1 MRIRCKWHILTN
13 MSTVSNK
20 RLCPVQNQYQFLIA
34 LMSQQSIYK
43 TTINISKTTTTAMAT
58 QVSLVS
64 WKKFDDN
71 TIDTRMQIKEKY
83 PTPRV
88 NKRAKN
94 RRSSIGKLFNV
105 MKHAAVRLQNK
116 MQADG
121 IRKLSENIEE
131 IVQRGISSSME
142 SLDADNDDITNNGK
156 CAHPAKK
163 NKVSNGTPNDLL
175 DFADEFVV
183 SGETGYIEAS
193 YTNCAYDDIIR
204 EESHPNK
211 LHAVYSHY
219 DDDDLKLH
227 FENNT
232 DIDFCEFET
241 SKVFCILNQYTQENC
256 SYGMNTQQ
264 SGKSQSLGKT
274 KIMNGVKHTAF

>member
-1 MRIRCKWHILTN
+1 

-20 RLCPVQNQYQFLIA
+20 RLCAVQNQYQFLIA
-34 LMSQQSIYK
+34 LISQQSIYK
-43 TTINISKTTTTAMAT
+43 TTISISKLTTTDIMAK
-58 QVSLVS
+58 QVS
-64 WKKFDDN
+64 WEMFDGN
-71 TIDTRMQIKEKY
+71 TTDKRMQIQGKY
-83 PTPRV
+83 PTPQV
-88 NKRAKN
+88 NKRAKS

-163 NKVSNGTPNDLL
+163 NKVSNGTLNDLL
-175 DFADEFVV
+175 DFADEFIVP
-183 SGETGYIEAS
+183 GENGYIAPIGAS
-193 YTNCAYDDIIR
+193 TTNYDDIIR

-211 LHAVYSHY
+211 LHTVSSQY

-227 FENNT
+227 FEDNT
-232 DIDFCEFET
+232 DNDYCEFET
-241 SKVFCILNQYTQENC
+241 SKVFCILNQYSQENC
-256 SYGMNTQQ
+256 SCGMNTQQ

-274 KIMNGVKHTAF
+274 KIINGVKHTAF

>member
-1 MRIRCKWHILTN
+1 
-13 MSTVSNK
+13 
-20 RLCPVQNQYQFLIA
+20 
-34 LMSQQSIYK
+34 
-43 TTINISKTTTTAMAT
+43 MAT

-64 WKKFDDN
+64 WKMFDDN
-71 TIDTRMQIKEKY
+71 TIDKRMQIKEKY

-121 IRKLSENIEE
+121 IRKLSENIED

-156 CAHPAKK
+156 CAQPAKK
-163 NKVSNGTPNDLL
+163 NKVSNGTLNDLL
-175 DFADEFVV
+175 DFADEFIVP
-183 SGETGYIEAS
+183 GENGYIAPIRAS
-193 YTNCAYDDIIR
+193 NTNCAYDDIIR
-204 EESHPNK
+204 AESHPNK
-211 LHAVYSHY
+211 LHAVYSQY
-219 DDDDLKLH
+219 DDLKLH

-232 DIDFCEFET
+232 DIDFCKFET
-241 SKVFCILNQYTQENC
+241 SKVFCILNQYSQENC
-256 SYGMNTQQ
+256 SFGMNTQQ
-264 SGKSQSLGKT
+264 SGRVKSQSLGRT

>member
-1 MRIRCKWHILTN
+1 
-13 MSTVSNK
+13 
-20 RLCPVQNQYQFLIA
+20 
-34 LMSQQSIYK
+34 
-43 TTINISKTTTTAMAT
+43 MAT

-64 WKKFDDN
+64 WKMFDDN

-175 DFADEFVV
+175 DLADEFVA

-193 YTNCAYDDIIR
+193 NTNCAYDDIIR
-204 EESHPNK
+204 EESHPNN
-211 LHAVYSHY
+211 LHAVSSQY

-227 FENNT
+227 FENNA

-256 SYGMNTQQ
+256 SCGMNTQQ